1 MKLRDA
7 NLQANEKT
15 FSHVLL
21 LVFCLHFLTI
31 HHHYFFRRGFERST
45 ISLRIFKRKVVIYLF
60 NYDSSKSTFFMLNMT
75 FDAL

>member
-31 HHHYFFRRGFERST
+31 HHHHFFRRGFERST
-45 ISLRIFKRKVVIYLF
+45 ISLIYLF
-60 NYDSSKSTFFMLNMT
+60 NYDSSKSTFFMLNTT

>member
-15 FSHVLL
+15 FSHALL

-31 HHHYFFRRGFERST
+31 HHHTFSEEALKEAQFLSG
-45 ISLRIFKRKVVIYLF
+45 YL
-60 NYDSSKSTFFMLNMT
+60 SGK
-75 FDAL
+75 